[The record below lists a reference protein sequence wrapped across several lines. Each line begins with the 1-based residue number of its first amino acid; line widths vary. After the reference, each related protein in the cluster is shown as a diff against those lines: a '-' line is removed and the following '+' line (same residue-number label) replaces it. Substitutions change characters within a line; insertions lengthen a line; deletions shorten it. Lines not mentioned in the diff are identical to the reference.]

1 MPVLRDSPD
10 PQSPLRALLLSLD
23 GDAALRLQARL
34 DSTPGPQVHIE
45 HAEQDDTKR
54 SELRRDHYD
63 LVFIDLTGRPP
74 DRLQLVVRVRELVS
88 DLPILVLTDSYD
100 PREAQRALRLGA
112 QDVLPCSQARASG
125 LRRAF
130 RHSLERHAVV
140 AELLEARHQA
150 QFVATHDP
158 LTQLPNRILLREQLA
173 RALSQAA
180 RAKRQLAVL
189 FIDLDRFKAINDTLG
204 HAVGDDLLAQVA
216 ERLAS
221 SIRRADTVS
230 RIGGDEFVV
239 MVEGFQGDQAP
250 ANVAEKVLKNL
261 SAPFALNG
269 RDYWISCSIGIAVF
283 PRDGAEPNDLLR
295 NADVA
300 LYQAKAQGRN
310 AFRFYNESMNRE
322 VRQRLEIET
331 RLRRAL
337 QRGDE
342 LRLVY
347 QPVVEATT
355 GRITGAEALMR
366 WRDPDFGDISPEEFI
381 PIAEEGGL
389 IVTLGEWTLRTACRQ
404 LSEWRAQGI
413 GQDLTM
419 MINLSAV
426 QLERDG
432 LRSTVSAALWDYN
445 LKSKDVSLEVTES
458 ALMRNES
465 RAIETLSE
473 LKRMG
478 FGIAL
483 DDFGTGFSSLNYLKK
498 FPVDTVKIDRAFVRD
513 LAFDSDDAAIVAA
526 VLSIARQLELNVV
539 AEGVETI
546 EQRDFLREHFCPE
559 IQGFLYSH
567 PVPPEEL
574 AAILTAGTCEPKPV
588 DGS

>member
-1 MPVLRDSPD
+1 MSSVLRDSPD
-10 PQSPLRALLLSLD
+10 PRSPLRALLLSLD
-23 GDAALRLQARL
+23 DAAPPRLQARL
-34 DSTPGPQVHIE
+34 DSTPGPSVAIE
-45 HAEQDDTKR
+45 AATELDARRAD
-54 SELRRDHYD
+54 LRRDRYD
-63 LVFIDLTGRPP
+63 LVFVDLAGRLP
-74 DRLQLVVRVRELVS
+74 DRLEPVARLRELVS

-100 PREAQRALRLGA
+100 PNEARRALRLGA
-112 QDVLPCSQARASG
+112 QDVLPSSQAQASG
-125 LRRAF
+125 LRRAL

-140 AELLEARHQA
+140 ADLLEARHQA

-158 LTQLPNRILLREQLA
+158 LTQLPNRVLLREQLA
-173 RALSQAA
+173 RALSQAT

-204 HAVGDDLLAQVA
+204 HAVGDDLLAQVG

-221 SIRRADTVS
+221 ATRRADTVS

-239 MVEGFQGDQAP
+239 MVEGFHGDQAP

-261 SAPFALNG
+261 AAPFVLNG
-269 RDYWISCSIGIAVF
+269 RDYWISGSVGIAVF
-283 PRDGAEPNDLLR
+283 PRDGADPNDLLR
-295 NADVA
+295 NADIA

-310 AFRFYNESMNRE
+310 AFRFYNESMNRD

-337 QRGDE
+337 QREE

-347 QPVVEATT
+347 QPVVEVKT
-355 GRITGAEALMR
+355 GRITGAEALLR
-366 WRDPDFGDISPEEFI
+366 WRDPDFGDISPDEFI

-389 IVTLGEWTLRTACRQ
+389 IVPLGEWTLRTACRQ
-404 LSEWRAQGI
+404 LTEWRGEGI
-413 GQDLTM
+413 GRNLKM

-432 LRSTVSAALWDYN
+432 LRSTMSSVLWDFD
-445 LKSKDVSLEVTES
+445 LKAQDVSLEVTEN

-465 RAIETLSE
+465 RAIETLGE

-513 LAFDSDDAAIVAA
+513 LAFDSDDAVIVAA

-539 AEGVETI
+539 AEGVETY
-546 EQRDFLREHFCPE
+546 EQRDFLREHLCPE

-567 PVPPEEL
+567 PVSAEEL
-574 AAILTAGTCEPKPV
+574 AAILTRGACQPKRRE
-588 DGS
+588 